1 VATSKGTRL
10 AQIGVDPKII
20 ERLLDFREAYW
31 GASEVK
37 IIQEALVE
45 FMDKWLSA
53 EPARQK
59 RYDEARR
66 RRTGGGS

>member
-10 AQIGVDPKII
+10 SQIGVDQAIV

-45 FMDKWLSA
+45 FMDKWLAA
-53 EPARQK
+53 EPERQR

-66 RRTGGGS
+66 RRTGEPS